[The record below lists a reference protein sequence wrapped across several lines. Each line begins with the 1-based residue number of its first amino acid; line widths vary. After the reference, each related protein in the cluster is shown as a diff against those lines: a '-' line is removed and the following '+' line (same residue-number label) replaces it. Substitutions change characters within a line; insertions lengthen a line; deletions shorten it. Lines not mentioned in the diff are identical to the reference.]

1 MDERFLAFSCNKI
14 DKKRMKDKF
23 PRKTILTTLSIE
35 QDISK
40 LPALGH
46 FYLALILFLYP
57 APLWKLR
64 GRMFFAQVLL

>member
-1 MDERFLAFSCNKI
+1 MDERFSAFSCNMI

-23 PRKTILTTLSIE
+23 PRKPRLTTLSIE

-46 FYLALILFLYP
+46 FYLAMTRKNRLE
-57 APLWKLR
+57 
-64 GRMFFAQVLL
+64 